1 MSDRRR
7 VVITGM
13 GVVTPLGNTVDVFWE
28 RLLAGQSGIAPI
40 TSFDTGQ
47 FGTRFG
53 GEARDFDPSKHFD
66 KRVEKRLDRFAQ
78 MSVAAAL
85 DAFAAAGLRAGD
97 ERLDP
102 TRVGAI
108 VGSGIG
114 GLKELEEQ
122 HLRLIDKGPSKV
134 SAFTIPK
141 LMINAASGN
150 ISIMLG
156 AKGPST
162 AVATACASATNAMG
176 DAMHAIRRGDVDV
189 MITGGAEAALTPLGM
204 AAFGSMKAL
213 SERNDDPARASR
225 PFDKDRDGFVMGEGA
240 GMFIFEEL
248 EHARK
253 RGANILAEVI
263 GFGTS
268 ADAYHITQPE
278 EQGLG
283 AAQALRAALV
293 DASVGP
299 ESVDYI
305 NAHGT
310 STPLGDVAETL
321 AIKSVFGAHAYK
333 LRISSTKSAIGH
345 LLGASGGVEL
355 AATVQSIKNAVV
367 HPTLNLE
374 NPGEGCDL
382 NYTPLTAQDAKV
394 EVAVSNS
401 FGFGG
406 HNACVVVRKFRS

>member
-1 MSDRRR
+1 MSDRR

-13 GVVTPLGNTVDVFWE
+13 GLVSPLGNTVDVFWE
-28 RLLAGQSGIAPI
+28 RLIAGQSGIAPI
-40 TSFDTGQ
+40 TNFDSSAFSTK
-47 FGTRFG
+47 FG
-53 GEARDFDPSKHFD
+53 GEALEFDVSRILD
-66 KRVEKRLDRFAQ
+66 KREEKRVDRFAQ
-78 MSVAAAL
+78 LALSAAK
-85 DAFAAAGLRAGD
+85 DAFESAGLRVGD
-97 ERLDP
+97 GRYDP
-102 TRVGAI
+102 TRIGVI
-108 VGSGIG
+108 TGSGIG

-122 HLRLIDKGPSKV
+122 HLRLINKGPSKV

-141 LMINAASGN
+141 LMTNAASGN
-150 ISIMLG
+150 ISIMFG
-156 AKGPST
+156 ARGPST

-176 DAMHAIRRGDVDV
+176 DAMYAIRRGDVDL
-189 MITGGAEAALTPLGM
+189 MITGGAEAAVTPLGM
-204 AAFGSMKAL
+204 SAFGAMKAL
-213 SERNDDPARASR
+213 SERNDAPAKASR
-225 PFDKDRDGFVMGEGA
+225 PFDRDRDGFVMGEGA
-240 GMFIFEEL
+240 GMFVFEEL
-248 EHARK
+248 EHAKR
-253 RGANILAEVI
+253 RGATIHAEVL

-283 AAQALRAALV
+283 AAQALRCAIK
-293 DASVGP
+293 DAKIRP
-299 ESVDYI
+299 DQVDYV

-355 AATVQSIKNAVV
+355 VATVCSIKTGVI

-382 NYTPLTAQDAKV
+382 NYTPLTAQDGRV
-394 EVAVSNS
+394 EIAVSNS

-406 HNACVVVRKFRS
+406 HNACVVVAKYRG

>member
-13 GVVTPLGNTVDVFWE
+13 GLVSPLGTTIDVFWE
-28 RLLAGQSGIAPI
+28 RLVAGQSGIAPI
-40 TSFDTGQ
+40 ANFDCSQ

-53 GEARDFDPSKHFD
+53 GEAKEYDPSRLFD
-66 KRVEKRLDRFAQ
+66 KREEKRLDRFAQ
-78 MSVAAAL
+78 LAVSAAK
-85 DAFAAAGLRAGD
+85 DAFDSAGLKVGD
-97 ERLDP
+97 GRFDP
-102 TRVGAI
+102 TRFGVICGN
-108 VGSGIG
+108 GIG

-122 HLRLIDKGPSKV
+122 HLRLINKGPSKV

-141 LMINAASGN
+141 LMSNAASGN

-156 AKGPST
+156 ARGPST

-176 DAMHAIRRGDVDV
+176 DAMYALRRGDVDL
-189 MITGGAEAALTPLGM
+189 MISGGAEAAVTPLGM
-204 AAFGSMKAL
+204 AAFSATKAL
-213 SERNDDPARASR
+213 SERNDDPASASR
-225 PFDKDRDGFVMGEGA
+225 PFDRDRDGFVMGEGA
-240 GMFIFEEL
+240 GMFVFEEL
-248 EHARK
+248 EHAKK
-253 RGANILAEVI
+253 RGATIHAELL

-283 AAQALRAALV
+283 AAQAMRFALR
-293 DASVGP
+293 DANVRP
-299 ESVDYI
+299 DQIDYI

-321 AIKSVFGAHAYK
+321 AIKAVFGAHAYK

-345 LLGASGGVEL
+345 LLGASGGVE
-355 AATVQSIKNAVV
+355 AIASVCSIKNSVI
-367 HPTLNLE
+367 HPTLNLA

-382 NYTPLTAQDAKV
+382 NYTPITAQDARV
-394 EVAVSNS
+394 DIALSNS

-406 HNACVVVRKFRS
+406 HNACVVLAKFKG

>member
-13 GVVTPLGNTVDVFWE
+13 GLVSPLGNTVDVFWE
-28 RLLAGQSGIAPI
+28 RLLAGESGIAPI
-40 TSFDTGQ
+40 VGFDTALYS
-47 FGTRFG
+47 TRFG
-53 GEARDFDPSKHFD
+53 GEAREFDPGKYFD

-78 MSVAAAL
+78 LAVAAAT
-85 DAFAAAGLRAGD
+85 DAYAAAGLRVGD
-97 ERLDP
+97 DRIDP
-102 TRVGAI
+102 ARVGVI
-108 VGSGIG
+108 TGSGIG

-141 LMINAASGN
+141 LMANAASGN
-150 ISIMLG
+150 ISIMFG
-156 AKGPST
+156 ARGPST

-176 DAMHAIRRGDVDV
+176 DAMYAIRRGDVDV
-189 MITGGAEAALTPLGM
+189 MITGGAEAAVTPLGM
-204 AAFGSMKAL
+204 SAFGSMKAL
-213 SERNDDPARASR
+213 SERNDEPARASR
-225 PFDKDRDGFVMGEGA
+225 PFDRDRDGFVMGEGA

-248 EHARK
+248 EHAKK
-253 RGANILAEVI
+253 RGAPILAEVI

-283 AAQALRAALV
+283 AAQSLRSALK
-293 DASVGP
+293 DAGIRP
-299 ESVDYI
+299 DQVDYI

-321 AIKSVFGAHAYK
+321 AIKSVFGSHAYK

-355 AATVQSIKNAVV
+355 VATVCSLANAVV

-382 NYTPLTAQDAKV
+382 NYTPLTAQDAKI

-406 HNACVVVRKFRS
+406 HNACVVVKRFTL